1 MRRCSV
7 ADARWLDVDSAARE
21 AVEHFRNAVAI
32 HGEGGFD
39 APGLAGYKSAMAFMH
54 AMQSGHTSME
64 SALCRILDILGEE
77 RPTGTAWHDDLI
89 RRVRSE
95 RPGSRPPILAPGAA
109 DQADETRRFR
119 HLAMRTYGSFKAS
132 EAKKSVVAA
141 KALARDLLAEIERFR
156 IAIDP
161 PSGGAPPAPL
171 ASRKARRSKS

>member
-7 ADARWLDVDSAARE
+7 ADARWLDVESAARE
-21 AVEHFRNAVAI
+21 AVGHFKNAVAI
-32 HGEGGFD
+32 FGEGGFN
-39 APGLAGYKSAMAFMH
+39 APGLAGYKAAMAFMH

-109 DQADETRRFR
+109 DHADET
-119 HLAMRTYGSFKAS
+119 SFKAS
-132 EAKKSVVAA
+132 EAKKTVVAA
-141 KALARDLLAEIERFR
+141 KALSRDLLAEVERFKN
-156 IAIDP
+156 AIDP
-161 PSGGAPPAPL
+161 PAVGGTPA
-171 ASRKARRSKS
+171 SVSKRKARGR